1 LRHHQLLHSLSLTH
15 CGGGS
20 THTGTLTHS
29 LTWAGG
35 GGGRAPAGLME
46 PKGVVVV
53 GGVDDGNGN
62 PPAYGAMLVC

>member
-1 LRHHQLLHSLSLTH
+1 LRHHQLL
-15 CGGGS
+15 
-20 THTGTLTHS
+20 HS

-46 PKGVVVV
+46 PKGLVVV

-62 PPAYGAMLVC
+62 PPACGAVLVC